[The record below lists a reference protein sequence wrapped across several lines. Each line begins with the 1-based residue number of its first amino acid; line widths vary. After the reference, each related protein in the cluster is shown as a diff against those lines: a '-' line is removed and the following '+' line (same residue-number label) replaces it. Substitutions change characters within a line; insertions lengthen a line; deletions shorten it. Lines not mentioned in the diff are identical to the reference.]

1 MNRSLT
7 TIAALVLPCV
17 MELEGAVVPAASGS
31 PEASLT
37 LTVYI
42 FNSARIPNWR
52 LARIQ
57 KRVSEYFLGAG
68 IRLEW
73 VDRTPVSSNRRG
85 YTANPEEVDPSDLIL
100 RIVPR
105 FDLRAE
111 GLRSSVFGF
120 AAESQITIIN
130 ERTEEVAQNAE
141 ATLPEILAIVIA
153 HELGHALLGPDSH
166 SENGIMRPRLQA
178 ADFKKAQR
186 KTLVF
191 TPEQAERMRSKVSQL
206 KNHR

>member
-1 MNRSLT
+1 MSWSLIR
-7 TIAALVLPCV
+7 IAALILTGA
-17 MELEGAVVPAASGS
+17 MELEGASLPAAPGS
-31 PEASLT
+31 PKTPLI

-42 FNSARIPNWR
+42 FNYARIPDWR
-52 LARIQ
+52 LARTQ
-57 KRVSEYFLGAG
+57 KRVSEFFVRAG
-68 IRLEW
+68 IQIEW
-73 VDRTPVSSNRRG
+73 VDRTPLPSNKPG
-85 YTANPEEVDPSDLIL
+85 STVNPRELDPSDLIL

-105 FDLRAE
+105 FDLRAD

-130 ERTEEVAQNAE
+130 ERMEEVAQNAE

-166 SENGIMRPRLQA
+166 SEDGIMRPRLQA
-178 ADFKKAQR
+178 ADFRQAQC
-186 KTLVF
+186 KTLAF